1 MGRKRFQGNS
11 CKVPNGRVK
20 ATKLRDWR
28 TKEPLVGGANDAL
41 RNVLESYWM
50 MMFSELQVRSSIHGL
65 DLNFNCRKK
74 MTIIL
79 LKKVSFPHNFA
90 WFFIYCYIS

>member
-1 MGRKRFQGNS
+1 MIPRELVQGT
-11 CKVPNGRVK
+11 KWAR
-20 ATKLRDWR
+20 KLRDWR